1 MSNNA
6 NTNKAPNGASNGNKR
21 EPMVMLKL
29 SYPQYRA
36 VVKALKCA
44 NKGDQ
49 ATLEAIDSQLRGLG
63 NVIAKRFPNG
73 FKYPTNANNGNNAP
87 AAANAPA
94 NNNGNNAPANNND
107 VAGGA
112 KTKKAKKSPAKRSKS
127 PAKKAKKSPAKKAKK
142 SPAKKAKKSPAKKVT
157 RGHSKTPKRSKSPAK
172 RSKSPK
178 KATKAKRH

>member
-49 ATLEAIDSQLRGLG
+49 ATLEAINSQLRGLG

-87 AAANAPA
+87 AA
-94 NNNGNNAPANNND
+94 NNGNNDPANNND

-112 KTKKAKKSPAKRSKS
+112 KAKKAKKSPAKRSKS

-142 SPAKKAKKSPAKKVT
+142 SPAKKAKKSPAKKDT
-157 RGHSKTPKRSKSPAK
+157 RGRSKTPKRSKSPAK

-178 KATKAKRH
+178 KAKKATKAKRH